1 MIVMKFGGS
10 SVGDA
15 ERITNACK
23 IVKSKLAEKP
33 VVVVSA
39 VKGITDKLIDASKKA
54 ASGTDVSKELAE
66 IKEKHH
72 KILKDLGLDEKLV
85 DKQLDEFF
93 KVIDKIFV
101 MKITNLEIMDEVQ
114 SFGERMSARIV
125 AACLTKMGVNSEG
138 FDAYD
143 VGMITTPDY
152 GNAEPLPDAE
162 DQIKNAI
169 SKLKVVPVITGFI
182 GKDSAGNI
190 T

>member
-33 VVVVSA
+33 IVVVSA
-39 VKGITDKLIDASKKA
+39 VKGITDKLIDTSKKA
-54 ASGTDVSKELAE
+54 ASGSDVSKELAE
-66 IKEKHH
+66 IKETHH

-85 DKQLDEFF
+85 DKLLSDFF

-101 MKITNLEIMDEVQ
+101 MKTTNLEIMDEVQ
-114 SFGERMSARIV
+114 SFGERMSVKIV
-125 AACLTKMGVNSEG
+125 AACLTKMGVKSEG

-143 VGMITTPDY
+143 IGMITTPDY

-162 DQIKNAI
+162 ERINKAI
-169 SKLKVVPVITGFI
+169 RRL
-182 GKDSAGNI
+182 NI
-190 T
+190 